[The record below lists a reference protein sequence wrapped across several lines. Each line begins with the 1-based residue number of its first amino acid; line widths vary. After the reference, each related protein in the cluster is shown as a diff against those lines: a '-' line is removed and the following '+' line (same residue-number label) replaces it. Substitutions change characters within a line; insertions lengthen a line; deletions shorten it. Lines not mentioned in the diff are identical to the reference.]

1 MRPFTERWYGRLHA
15 SSNAE
20 LLRHDSGLDG
30 QTGNGLRIMTR
41 TAVTSGSNL
50 EISVD
55 QLGNDA
61 IVRPSGRINVD
72 SSPDLR
78 DCLLAILSTEP
89 LPRAITVDLAGV
101 PYIETSGIASLIEA
115 LRMARHHRTIF
126 CLQGLSG
133 AVLRLFEVTGVL
145 SLFEAS
151 DCKEKVS

>member
-1 MRPFTERWYGRLHA
+1 
-15 SSNAE
+15 
-20 LLRHDSGLDG
+20 
-30 QTGNGLRIMTR
+30 MTR

-78 DCLLAILSTEP
+78 DCLLAILSAEP

-101 PYIETSGIASLIEA
+101 PYIETSGIATLIEA
-115 LRMARHHRTIF
+115 LRIARHRQTMF
-126 CLQGLSG
+126 CLQGLNRP
-133 AVLRLFEVTGVL
+133 VLRLFEVTGAL
-145 SLFEAS
+145 ALFEAS
-151 DCKEKVS
+151 SYEQRVS